1 VNPGDAHS
9 AHSAHS
15 ATPASSPPPPAG
27 AGPDTITAAVLAL
40 ADVDRLGLVA
50 GDLRLSHAE
59 VVARA
64 ATRAAWLR
72 ASRGEGPFHV
82 AVLLDNVP
90 EFVYW
95 LQAAALAGAVVV
107 GANPTHRGDELVR
120 DLAHTE
126 CQLLVTDSTYLRLV
140 EGARIG
146 DALGEVT
153 RHNER
158 VLALDTIEAAQS
170 LGAHEG
176 TDPAEVADRS
186 VTAGTLGYLLFT
198 SGTSGAPKACL
209 CSQGRLARIGGIV
222 AQMYALE
229 PADVCYLSMPLFHSN
244 ALMAGWAPALVAG
257 SAVALPT
264 TGRFSASGFLPDV
277 RAAGATYFNYVG
289 KPLSYIVATP
299 ERPDDAENPL
309 VRAFGNEGTPEDVA
323 RFAERFAVAVTDAYG
338 STEGGA
344 TVQRTPDTPPG
355 ALGRAPEGTVVLDP
369 ATGAECPPARFDEN
383 GRLLNAEEAIG
394 ELVSKAGGAGF
405 EGYWRNR
412 EAETARLREGWYWTG
427 DLAYRDEAGF
437 FYFAGR
443 DHDWLRVDGENFA
456 SAPVE
461 RILQRHP
468 DVVLAAVYAV
478 PDPVVGDQVMAAV
491 QLRPGL
497 DALDAEE
504 LGTFLAAQGDL
515 GTKWMPRFVRMSA
528 TLPITATNK
537 VLKRSLRAERWNC
550 TEPVLW
556 QTERGA
562 SYRLLAPADAV
573 TLERAIGD
581 RPI

>member
-1 VNPGDAHS
+1 MTAAEAQP
-9 AHSAHS
+9 
-15 ATPASSPPPPAG
+15 TPAG
-27 AGPDTITAAVLAL
+27 ATPTAAPETITGAVLAL
-40 ADVDRLGLVA
+40 ADVDQLGLVA
-50 GDLRLSHAE
+50 NDLRLSHAE
-59 VVARA
+59 VVAA
-64 ATRAAWLR
+64 AAARAAWLR
-72 ASRGEGPFHV
+72 ANRREGPFHV
-82 AVLLDNVP
+82 AVMLDNVP
-90 EFVYW
+90 EFVFW
-95 LQAAALAGAVVV
+95 LEAAALAGAVVV

-120 DLAHTE
+120 DLSHTE
-126 CQLLVTDSTYLRLV
+126 CQFLVTDSTYLPLV
-140 EGARIG
+140 QGSRIG
-146 DALGEVT
+146 DALGDVV
-153 RHNER
+153 RANER
-158 VLALDTIEAAQS
+158 VLVLDTKEARDALAS
-170 LGAHEG
+170 HAA
-176 TDPAEVADRS
+176 TDPARVADLS
-186 VTAGTLGYLLFT
+186 VTPDSLGYLLFT

-209 CSQGRLARIGGIV
+209 CSQGRLARIGAIV

-244 ALMAGWAPALVAG
+244 ALMAGWGPALMAG
-257 SAVALPT
+257 SAFALPA

-299 ERPDDAENPL
+299 EQPDDADNPL
-309 VRAFGNEGTPEDVA
+309 VRAFGNEGTTEDVA
-323 RFAERFAVAVTDAYG
+323 RFAERFDVVVTDSYG

-344 TVQRTPDTPPG
+344 TVQRTPDTPAG
-355 ALGRAPEGTVVLDP
+355 ALGRAPEGTVVLNP
-369 ATGAECPPARFDEN
+369 ATGAECPPARFDDD

-405 EGYWRNR
+405 EGYWRNG
-412 EAETARLREGWYWTG
+412 EAERARLREGWYWTG

-456 SAPVE
+456 SAPIE

-491 QLRPGL
+491 ELQPGL
-497 DALDAEE
+497 TTLDAAGLHE
-504 LGTFLAAQGDL
+504 FLAGQGDL
-515 GTKWMPRFVRMSA
+515 GTKWAPRFVRMSA
-528 TLPITATNK
+528 ALPITATNK

-550 TEPVLW
+550 AEPVLW
-556 QTERGA
+556 QAEKGGP
-562 SYRLLAPADAV
+562 YRLLEPEEAARIDDAV
-573 TLERAIGD
+573 GD